1 MPHCF
6 GQDVHADSSWL
17 TFLQSDLLNHS
28 ERNRLLLAGFDPL
41 RPEAV
46 AVASENATLRLEQL
60 CDQLVAPAI
69 KTANVRHANHSVY
82 LLHRGESAYPPLLA
96 LCNDAPPALFVVGDL
111 DALTQPAVAIV
122 GTRNPSADGCRA
134 AGNLARDLAKAGI
147 VVASGLAKGIDG
159 SAHQGALNGDGRT
172 IAVMAT
178 GIDRVYPRQH
188 EKLAQS
194 IARQGALVSE
204 FPPGADP
211 QRWHFP
217 RRNRTLSGLTLGTVV
232 VEAGSPSGSLITA
245 TAAAE
250 QGREVFAY
258 PWSIYHRGGAG
269 CRQLLADGAQL
280 ACGPNDVVMALGHLL
295 SAAYECVPTTN
306 KALNPSKST
315 CNPELESSV
324 VSVSCKQF
332 SLVSKSGDVASEF
345 EATDTRTLL
354 QHLGDGELSLSQLM
368 DLTGVPAAELRARLS
383 RMELSGVIVATSLGY
398 RVCGRTD

>member
-1 MPHCF
+1 MPHYF
-6 GQDVHADSSWL
+6 GQDVRADSSWL
-17 TFLQSDLLNHS
+17 IFLQSDLLNHS

-41 RPEAV
+41 RPQAMD
-46 AVASENATLRLEQL
+46 VASENATLRLEQL

-82 LLHRGESAYPPLLA
+82 LVHRGESTYPPLLA
-96 LCNDAPPALFVVGDL
+96 LCGDAPPALFIVGDL

-134 AGNLARDLAKAGI
+134 AGNLARDLARAGI
-147 VVASGLAKGIDG
+147 IVASGLAKGIDG
-159 SAHQGALNGDGRT
+159 SAHQGALNGGGRT

-188 EKLAQS
+188 EKLVQS

-258 PWSIYHRGGAG
+258 PWSIYHQGGAG

-280 ACGPNDVVMALGHLL
+280 ACGPNDVVLGLEHLL
-295 SAAYECVPTTN
+295 SATCEFLPTTN
-306 KALNPSKST
+306 KAPNGHTFT
-315 CNPELESSV
+315 CKPELESSV
-324 VSVSCKQF
+324 ASGSGKQLGMVPD
-332 SLVSKSGDVASEF
+332 SDDAAIEP
-345 EATDTRTLL
+345 EATDTKVLL

-368 DLTGVPAAELRARLS
+368 DLTDVPAAELRARLS
-383 RMELSGVIVATSLGY
+383 RMELSGMIVATTLGY
-398 RVCGRTD
+398 RVCGLTD